1 MSSEDLFADSLPSN
15 LSPGSLGSTPIDASG
30 VVGTA
35 APADTA
41 DTSAAAGQGGQ
52 TCPECRKFLKTR
64 SGFTRH
70 MFLHKINDYNSR
82 KPLEED
88 IESFLFDFFKEILT
102 EISKEPA
109 VGIMGAQKRECVAAL
124 SQASSTD
131 VSLLLEAVSKPLMEC
146 VLLRTKI
153 MPSAQYEEALKN
165 VNKLLAN
172 PVFCEDV
179 KSKLILCAPEVL
191 SGKSD
196 NVLQRLVWRITTKL
210 MNAIQERVFRYM
222 RAKHLAAYESYTM
235 KEDEMETFKNH
246 IGNIL
251 RAVYK
256 FGLKTQNSIWALR
269 VKCLQERFIESSKAM
284 NSDLFLNSNLWEE
297 NIISV
302 SSAAFSFFLGVERI
316 IQSQLDSESAC
327 TAKFVFDSLTN
338 VENLIL
344 LDHVRELTRGILS
357 EDLAMDFT
365 HDLLK
370 SVTELSGKLDAKRK
384 LDKVKQK
391 QKASQ
396 VSLRTNLKRNPV
408 AGIGQLK
415 ATEDDP
421 DDPSAA
427 SPSSRPV
434 AHHPKDSASTSRR
447 KVAQPKKTAAS
458 TSNPAASQPEDG
470 ASASK
475 RKGAQSKRTAAPT
488 QSETVA
494 LEGSKVTPRQQT
506 TAAAKNA
513 PPKRNPTR
521 TSSRKRSS
529 K

>member
-1 MSSEDLFADSLPSN
+1 
-15 LSPGSLGSTPIDASG
+15 
-30 VVGTA
+30 
-35 APADTA
+35 
-41 DTSAAAGQGGQ
+41 
-52 TCPECRKFLKTR
+52 
-64 SGFTRH
+64 
-70 MFLHKINDYNSR
+70 
-82 KPLEED
+82 
-88 IESFLFDFFKEILT
+88 
-102 EISKEPA
+102 
-109 VGIMGAQKRECVAAL
+109 
-124 SQASSTD
+124 
-131 VSLLLEAVSKPLMEC
+131 
-146 VLLRTKI
+146 
-153 MPSAQYEEALKN
+153 
-165 VNKLLAN
+165 
-172 PVFCEDV
+172 
-179 KSKLILCAPEVL
+179 
-191 SGKSD
+191 
-196 NVLQRLVWRITTKL
+196 
-210 MNAIQERVFRYM
+210 
-222 RAKHLAAYESYTM
+222 
-235 KEDEMETFKNH
+235 
-246 IGNIL
+246 
-251 RAVYK
+251 
-256 FGLKTQNSIWALR
+256 
-269 VKCLQERFIESSKAM
+269 M